1 MYRYIK
7 SAGYHGYSMSNNAV
21 AAYEDG
27 EMPLSKWTKTAIL
40 NELVEQEA
48 NPDIIA
54 LAKKMTVAQLKD
66 IFLYKS
72 SWHHTSKMYN
82 RTDFYSV
89 NPDVPMDVI
98 ETALNTAEPT
108 KEVKPSYD
116 MAEVSWGEWEGSR
129 NHPKLVNYEGYAI
142 IKEPWAYVVDKYG
155 SVSKKKTSGK
165 HFSIDRYLTD
175 VPQGQEETFNKI
187 KSYLG
192 E

>member
-21 AAYEDG
+21 AAYDNG
-27 EMPLSKWTKTAIL
+27 EMPLSKWTKSAIL

-66 IFLYKS
+66 VFLYKS

-98 ETALNTAEPT
+98 ENALNTAKPT
-108 KEVKPSYD
+108 NEVKPSYD

-142 IKEPWAYVVDKYG
+142 IKEPWAYIIDKYG

>member
-1 MYRYIK
+1 MYRYIQAK
-7 SAGYHGYSMSNNAV
+7 GYHGYSMSNNAV
-21 AAYEDG
+21 DAYDNG

-40 NELVEQEA
+40 NELVELDADSE
-48 NPDIIA
+48 IIE
-54 LAKKMTVAQLKD
+54 LAKKMTVKQLKD

-89 NPDVPMDVI
+89 TTDVPMDVI
-98 ETALNTAEPT
+98 EKALNTEKSSKAD
-108 KEVKPSYD
+108 KPSYD

-142 IKEPWAYVVDKYG
+142 IKEPWAYVIDKYG

-175 VPQGQEETFNKI
+175 VPQGQAETFNKI
-187 KSYLG
+187 KSYL
-192 E
+192 EV

>member
-89 NPDVPMDVI
+89 NLDVPIDVI

>member
-27 EMPLSKWTKTAIL
+27 EMPLSKWTKSAIL

-66 IFLYKS
+66 VFLYKS

-82 RTDFYSV
+82 ITDFYSV
-89 NPDVPMDVI
+89 NPDAPMDVI
-98 ETALNTAEPT
+98 ENALNTSKPA

-142 IKEPWAYVVDKYG
+142 IKEPWAYVIDKYG

-165 HFSIDRYLTD
+165 HFSIDHYLTD
-175 VPQGQEETFNKI
+175 VPQGQEATFNKI